1 MKALICGA
9 GIAGLTLAGRLE
21 HHGWDVTLVDEAP
34 GPRRHGY
41 MIDFSGPGFEAVTA
55 MGLGAHLRR
64 MASSVDRFRY
74 IDDAGRTT
82 VSLDYDRFVKALS
95 GEIVSIMRPDLEQM
109 LREALGDG
117 VDLRYGLTVD
127 QVTDSTAVLSDGT
140 VVDTD
145 LIVGAD
151 GIHSRIRSL
160 VFGVESDF
168 LRDLGMDTSAFV
180 FEDPEIFD
188 EVRGQ
193 FVLTETLNR
202 QMGLYGLDDGRV
214 AAFTVH
220 RSDEPPSSDNARQEV
235 RAAFSGIGP
244 LADHALT
251 SCPPS
256 AEMYSDRVAQIVM
269 PNWTTSRVA
278 LIGDAA
284 HAVSLVAGQGA
295 SLGTAGA
302 YILAE
307 VLATERS
314 VPEALAEYERRWRPT
329 ATQIQRAARDRVIE
343 VFLPRSKRTLL
354 LRRWGFRAMRIPGM
368 SRVMTGSLFPKGSRS
383 IAELSAAGR
392 SQLRNV

>member
-9 GIAGLTLAGRLE
+9 GIAGLTLARRLE
-21 HHGWDVTLVDEAP
+21 HHGWDVILVDNSP

-41 MIDFSGPGFEAVTA
+41 MIDFSGPGYAAVTA
-55 MGLGAHLRR
+55 MGLEPRLHQ

-74 IDDAGRTT
+74 IDDTGRTT
-82 VSLDYDRFVKALS
+82 VGLDYSLFVKALN

-109 LREALGDG
+109 LREGLGDR

-127 QVTDSTAVLSDGT
+127 QVTDRTAVLSDGT
-140 VVDTD
+140 VVDAD
-145 LIVGAD
+145 LIAGAD
-151 GIHSRIRSL
+151 GIHSRIRHL
-160 VFGVESDF
+160 AFGTEAEY
-168 LRDLGMDTSAFV
+168 LRDLGMNTSAFI
-180 FEDPEIFD
+180 FEDQEVFD

-202 QMGLYGLDDGRV
+202 QMGLYGLHDGQV

-220 RSDEPPSSDNARQEV
+220 RSEVPPTSDNAQHEV
-235 RAAFSGIGP
+235 RAAFSGVGTLVDRA
-244 LADHALT
+244 LAG
-251 SCPPS
+251 CPTPD
-256 AEMYSDRVAQIVM
+256 EMYSDRVAQIVM
-269 PNWTTSRVA
+269 PHWTTSRVA
-278 LIGDAA
+278 LVGDAA
-284 HAVSLVAGQGA
+284 YAVSLVAGQGA
-295 SLGTAGA
+295 SLGVAGA

-307 VLATERS
+307 MLTAGCT

-329 ATQIQRAARDRVIE
+329 ATQIQGAARNRVVE

-354 LRRWGFRAMRIPGM
+354 LRRWGFRAMRVPGM

-392 SQLRNV
+392 AELRNT

>member
-1 MKALICGA
+1 MRALICGA

-21 HHGWDVTLVDEAP
+21 HHGWNVTLVDNSP

-55 MGLGAHLRR
+55 MGLESRLRQ
-64 MASSVDRFRY
+64 MASSVERFRY

-82 VSLDYDRFVKALS
+82 VSLDYDRFVKAL
-95 GEIVSIMRPDLEQM
+95 GGQIVSIMRPDLEQM

-117 VDLRYGLTVD
+117 VDLRYELTVD
-127 QVTDSTAVLSDGT
+127 LVTDSTAVLSDGT
-140 VVDTD
+140 AIDAD

-160 VFGVESDF
+160 TFGSEADY
-168 LRDLGMDTSAFV
+168 LRDLGMNTSAFV
-180 FEDPEIFD
+180 FEDQAIFD
-188 EVRGQ
+188 EVRDQ

-220 RSDEPPSSDNARQEV
+220 RCDEPASSDNARQEV
-235 RAAFSGIGP
+235 RAAFSGVGP
-244 LADHALT
+244 LVDRALAN
-251 SCPPS
+251 CPPS
-256 AEMYSDRVAQIVM
+256 EEMYSDRVAQIVM
-269 PNWTTSRVA
+269 PHWTTSRVA
-278 LIGDAA
+278 LVGDAA
-284 HAVSLVAGQGA
+284 YAVSLVAGQGA
-295 SLGTAGA
+295 SLGIAGA

-307 VLATERS
+307 MLASDRS

-329 ATQIQRAARDRVIE
+329 ATQIQSAARNQVIE

-383 IAELSAAGR
+383 ITELSTAGS
-392 SQLRNV
+392 SQLRNA